1 MNSATLAWKPRPLFT
16 TGIAQGFPGV
26 RCGYDS
32 RMSKKSLPL
41 AEVLGSE
48 ASDKRIDIL
57 RRIGQAGSI
66 SEAARGAGVSYKAAW
81 QALETLA
88 NLAGTP
94 LVEKAVGGSGGGGA
108 VLTEAGQR
116 VLQAAGQMTQARQ
129 QVLQQLQQGDVGTSA
144 RAALALRTSMR
155 NQFPCTVASLKPHQG
170 QVRVQL
176 LLADGSALH
185 SRITRESAQL
195 LALKPGLAVLALCKA
210 TAVQVA
216 ARIAA
221 SPTRNVL
228 AGTVSRASRAAA
240 GGEVSLRLPGG
251 VQLVGFAAAGHGLKA
266 GQTAMAAVDEAGV
279 VIASA

>member
-1 MNSATLAWKPRPLFT
+1 
-16 TGIAQGFPGV
+16 
-26 RCGYDS
+26 
-32 RMSKKSLPL
+32 MSKKTLPL
-41 AEVLGSE
+41 AEVLGFE

-57 RRIGQAGSI
+57 RRIAAAGSI

-108 VLTEAGQR
+108 VLTAAGQR
-116 VLQAAGQMTQARQ
+116 VLQAAKALARSRR
-129 QVLQQLQQGDVGTSA
+129 QVLAQLDAGNTQTG

-155 NQFPCTVASLKPHQG
+155 NQFPCTVGSIRPHQG

-176 LLADGSALH
+176 LLADGAALH
-185 SRITRESAQL
+185 ARITRESVQL
-195 LALKPGLAVLALCKA
+195 LGLQSGLDVLALCKA

-216 ARIAA
+216 QHIAP

-228 AGTVSRASRAAA
+228 AGTVTRASRAAG
-240 GGEVSLRLPGG
+240 GGEVGLRLGSG

-266 GQTAMAAVDEAGV
+266 GQAAMAAVDESGV
-279 VIASA
+279 VIAAG

>member
-1 MNSATLAWKPRPLFT
+1 
-16 TGIAQGFPGV
+16 
-26 RCGYDS
+26 
-32 RMSKKSLPL
+32 MSKKSLPL
-41 AEVLGSE
+41 AEVLGFE

-108 VLTEAGQR
+108 VLTAAGQR
-116 VLQAAGQMTQARQ
+116 VLQAAEAMARARA
-129 QVLQQLQQGDVGTSA
+129 QVLEQLEHSDSTG

-155 NQFPCTVASLKPHQG
+155 NQFPCTVGSVKPHQG

-176 LLADGSALH
+176 LLADGSAIH
-185 SRITRESAQL
+185 SRITRESVQL
-195 LALKPGLAVLALCKA
+195 LGLQAGLPVLALCKA

-216 ARIAA
+216 QRIAP
-221 SPTRNVL
+221 SPTRNMLNGSV
-228 AGTVSRASRAAA
+228 TRASRAAG
-240 GGEVSLRLPGG
+240 GGEVGLRLASG
-251 VQLVGFAAAGHGLKA
+251 VQLVGFAAAGHGLKT
-266 GQTAMAAVDEAGV
+266 GQPAMAAVDEAGV
-279 VIASA
+279 VIAAAG

>member
-1 MNSATLAWKPRPLFT
+1 
-16 TGIAQGFPGV
+16 
-26 RCGYDS
+26 
-32 RMSKKSLPL
+32 MSKKTLPL
-41 AEVLGSE
+41 AEVLGFE

-108 VLTEAGQR
+108 VLTLAGQR
-116 VLQAAGQMTQARQ
+116 VLQAAEAMGQARQ
-129 QVLQQLQQGDVGTSA
+129 QVLASLQQDSA
-144 RAALALRTSMR
+144 TGRAALALRTSMR
-155 NQFPCTVASLKPHQG
+155 NQFPCTVGALKPHEG

-176 LLADGSALH
+176 LLADGSPIYA
-185 SRITRESAQL
+185 RITKESVQL
-195 LALKPGLAVLALCKA
+195 LGLQAGLPVLALCKA

-216 ARIAA
+216 QRIAP
-221 SPTRNVL
+221 SVTRNVL
-228 AGTVSRASRAAA
+228 AGTVSRASRAAG
-240 GGEVSLRLPGG
+240 GGEVGLRLDCG

-266 GQTAMAAVDEAGV
+266 GQAAMAAVDEAGV
-279 VIASA
+279 VIAAAS

>member
-1 MNSATLAWKPRPLFT
+1 
-16 TGIAQGFPGV
+16 
-26 RCGYDS
+26 
-32 RMSKKSLPL
+32 MSKTSLPL
-41 AEVLGSE
+41 ADVLGYE

-108 VLTEAGQR
+108 VLTPAGRR
-116 VLQAAGQMTQARQ
+116 VLQASEALTRARQ
-129 QVLQQLQQGDVGTSA
+129 EVLAGLDDARAERSG

-155 NQFPCTVASLKPHQG
+155 NQFPCTVGLIRAHQG

-176 LLADGSALH
+176 LLGDGAVH
-185 SRITRESAQL
+185 ARITRESVQL
-195 LALKPGLAVLALCKA
+195 LGLRPGQPVLALCKA

-216 ARIAA
+216 RRITAGPAR
-221 SPTRNVL
+221 NLL
-228 AGTVSRASRAAA
+228 AGTVTRASRAAA
-240 GGEVSLRLPGG
+240 GGEVGLRLASG
-251 VQLVGFAAAGHGLKA
+251 VALTGFAAAGHGLKA
-266 GQTAMAAVDEAGV
+266 GEAAMAAVDEAGV
-279 VIASA
+279 VIATTD